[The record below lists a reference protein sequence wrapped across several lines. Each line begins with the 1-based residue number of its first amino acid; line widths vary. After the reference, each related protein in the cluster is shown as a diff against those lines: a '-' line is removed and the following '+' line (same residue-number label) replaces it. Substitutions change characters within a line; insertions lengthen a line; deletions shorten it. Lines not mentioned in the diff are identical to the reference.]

1 MTPSS
6 SSTEDSSEDHPRPT
20 FPVRKP
26 LQFANNNNG
35 RGIFTAPAPP
45 SNFPTSRPLPTSYS
59 TASFINYRLP
69 PTSASSVHSGLS
81 KMTTPEPVEVA
92 PGLLDLSSVKA
103 YRLQRALSA
112 PTCQSLSLLGEQP
125 QRPQEREAE
134 LRERARHLLKNV
146 RKEMEEKRK
155 EESAAAA
162 AVAAQQSNSSSL
174 SRVGVTFKDSL
185 EFCQYLMVFYNTF
198 AGRRTSAN
206 AA

>member
-6 SSTEDSSEDHPRPT
+6 SSTEDSSEEVHRA

-26 LQFANNNNG
+26 LQFAGAYNNVRTFN
-35 RGIFTAPAPP
+35 AP
-45 SNFPTSRPLPTSYS
+45 SNFTPSQRPLPTSYS

-69 PTSASSVHSGLS
+69 PSSTSVHSGLS

-112 PTCQSLSLLGEQP
+112 PTCQSFSLLDSHR

-134 LRERARHLLKNV
+134 LRERARYLLQNV
-146 RKEMEEKRK
+146 RKEMEEKRRS
-155 EESAAAA
+155 EENLAAASA
-162 AVAAQQSNSSSL
+162 SQSKSPPASSSL
-174 SRVGVTFKDSL
+174 SRVKVRF
-185 EFCQYLMVFYNTF
+185 
-198 AGRRTSAN
+198 
-206 AA
+206 